1 MKQSTYFPPA
11 AEVLLVRM
19 EAAILSVGNKE
30 FKEDDDDIF
39 GDGYGD

>member
-1 MKQSTYFPPA
+1 MRKQYEEPA

>member
-1 MKQSTYFPPA
+1 MRKQYEEPA
-11 AEVLLVRM
+11 AEVLLIKM
-19 EAAILSVGNKE
+19 EAAILSVDKKK